1 MIDTVDILAPS
12 ARLYERVYQSVF
24 VATMNLRDWLLRAR
38 GFAVDSDAP
47 PMNGKKAVSIIVI
60 IPCIVIFKLV
70 LKKTN
75 EPMIF
80 TILFF

>member
-1 MIDTVDILAPS
+1 
-12 ARLYERVYQSVF
+12 
-24 VATMNLRDWLLRAR
+24 MNLSAWLLGAR
-38 GFAVDSDAP
+38 GFGVDSDAP

>member
-12 ARLYERVYQSVF
+12 ARLYERVYRSVF

-38 GFAVDSDAP
+38 GFGADSDAP